1 MLAQTSLRHLTL
13 TTQLVIGVVLLSASY
28 LTHDHASVMADDQMK
43 VNHQLQP
50 AIEKSTEKVERC

>member
-28 LTHDHASVMADDQMK
+28 LTHDHSAAMVDEQMK
-43 VNHQLQP
+43 VNNQLQP
-50 AIEKSTEKVERC
+50 AIEKSTNKQDHC

>member
-28 LTHDHASVMADDQMK
+28 LTHEHANAMVGDQIK
-43 VNHQLQP
+43 VNNQLQP
-50 AIEKSTEKVERC
+50 VIEKSTDEQERC